1 MTAEQIFSG
10 LEQMRYDAGKIIG
23 NAHLLGELKKIASD
37 KGLIIS
43 DNKGSGN
50 CMFYALSEQLDLV
63 KGNQISHEAL
73 RQRIV
78 QYLKENP
85 TLVSYN
91 CSVGN
96 VEQVR
101 QWFHFMVI
109 QIKQSNKM
117 EEIGVS
123 FSSMPRWLTE
133 KYTSIII
140 HHNKPDITFKS

>member
-1 MTAEQIFSG
+1 MTAEQIFRG

-23 NAHLLGELKKIASD
+23 NTHFLGELQKIASD

-63 KGNQISHEAL
+63 KGIQISHEAL
-73 RQRIV
+73 RQHIV

-91 CSVGN
+91 V
-96 VEQVR
+96 VLV
-101 QWFHFMVI
+101 M
-109 QIKQSNKM
+109 SNK
-117 EEIGVS
+117 GV
-123 FSSMPRWLTE
+123 
-133 KYTSIII
+133 
-140 HHNKPDITFKS
+140 